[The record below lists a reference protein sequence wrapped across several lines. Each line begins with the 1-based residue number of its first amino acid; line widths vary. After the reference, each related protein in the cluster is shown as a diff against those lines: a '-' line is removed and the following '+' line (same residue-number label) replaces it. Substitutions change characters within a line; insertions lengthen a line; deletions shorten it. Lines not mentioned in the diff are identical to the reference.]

1 MQDQFG
7 LKPKQQMYM
16 YKTLYPPAYD
26 LLPFPNRYKVPDFT
40 KFLGQDETSTIE
52 HINRF
57 IIQGGEAAA
66 TDALRVRLF
75 SSSLSGSAFTWF
87 MTFPANSIVC
97 WADLEKQFH
106 KYFFAG
112 MHEMKL
118 TDLTSLR
125 HRGDELVTAF
135 IQRFREVRNKCYSLT
150 LNDAQ
155 LAELAFQGLMPH
167 IKEKYA
173 SQEFESLTQL
183 LHRMLNQDVRPYEQ
197 RGISRRG
204 SHMWSTRIPKKR
216 LKSVW
221 LNGPGTKSR

>member
-1 MQDQFG
+1 
-7 LKPKQQMYM
+7 
-16 YKTLYPPAYD
+16 
-26 LLPFPNRYKVPDFT
+26 VPDFT
-40 KFLGQDETSTIE
+40 KLSGQDETSTIE
-52 HINRF
+52 HINCF
-57 IIQGGEAAA
+57 IIQCGEAAA

-75 SSSLSGSAFTWF
+75 SLSLSGSAFTWF
-87 MTFPANSIVC
+87 TTLPVNSIIY
-97 WADLEKQFH
+97 WADLEKQFY

-125 HRGDELVTAF
+125 QRSDESVTAF

-155 LAELAFQGLMPH
+155 LAELAFQGLLPH

-183 LHRMLNQDVRPYEQ
+183 LHRMSNQDIHPYE
-197 RGISRRG
+197 
-204 SHMWSTRIPKKR
+204 KKR
-216 LKSVW
+216 NFQKRVAYVEYLDTEED
-221 LNGPGTKSR
+221 TKIGLAE